1 MKKFSLLSIFALM
14 TLVTSHFAIAH
25 GGRFDHFSLGIN
37 LGYPGFYGGYGGYG
51 FYDPFFYPPFYGAP
65 PVVVPIAPPIIVPS
79 TPPVY
84 VQQQEAPAPTQSQT
98 HYWHYCT
105 NPEGYYPYVKQCPG
119 GWLRVDPRP
128 PIQQ

>member
-51 FYDPFFYPPFYGAP
+51 GYGFYDPFFIHLFT
-65 PVVVPIAPPIIVPS
+65 V
-79 TPPVY
+79 
-84 VQQQEAPAPTQSQT
+84 
-98 HYWHYCT
+98 
-105 NPEGYYPYVKQCPG
+105 
-119 GWLRVDPRP
+119 RP
-128 PIQQ
+128 LLLFL